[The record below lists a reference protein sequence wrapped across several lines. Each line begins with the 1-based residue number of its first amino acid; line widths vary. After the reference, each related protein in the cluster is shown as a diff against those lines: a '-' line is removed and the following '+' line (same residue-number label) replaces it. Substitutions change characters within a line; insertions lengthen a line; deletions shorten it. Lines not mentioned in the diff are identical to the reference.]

1 MDDKELHLDQHSF
14 DGILDEGYICTRSW
28 DVEYTNE
35 FGDWWGTLSEAEQE
49 SLAASVQL
57 LEERGPNLGFPH
69 SSGIN
74 GSRHSHMR
82 ELRTQHEGRPYRTL
96 YAFDPRRSAI
106 LLIGG
111 DKTGDERWYDVHVP
125 VADRLYEEHL
135 EQLRKEGLING

>member
-1 MDDKELHLDQHSF
+1 MDDKELHLHQHSF
-14 DGILDEGYICTRSW
+14 DGMLYEGYICTMSW